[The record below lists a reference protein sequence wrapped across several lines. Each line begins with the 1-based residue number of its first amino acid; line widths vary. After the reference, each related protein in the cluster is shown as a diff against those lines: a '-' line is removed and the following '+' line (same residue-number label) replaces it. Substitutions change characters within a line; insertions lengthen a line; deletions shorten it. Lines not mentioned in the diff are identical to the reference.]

1 MLRSAPQERVSKHGH
16 EHRLCCPSFETHAW
30 GVPSGWSCADA
41 PAEERPRSPQSSPN
55 RILSGIIG
63 YETGYPNGP
72 AMREPRLTLGPD
84 LVKLVVEIDQFKG
97 RWSPENAVIR
107 KFIENR

>member
-1 MLRSAPQERVSKHGH
+1 
-16 EHRLCCPSFETHAW
+16 
-30 GVPSGWSCADA
+30 
-41 PAEERPRSPQSSPN
+41 
-55 RILSGIIG
+55 
-63 YETGYPNGP
+63 
-72 AMREPRLTLGPD
+72 MREPRLTLGPD